1 MASIKNNKKNKKKH
15 LIGLKEFIFD
25 FLSLVF
31 ALVVVFYYGGRC
43 FYYYSAQ
50 NQSKNGT
57 VITLDSSVINN
68 NIIVNTGD
76 GFYKT
81 SDGYSFK
88 GKVENN
94 YVLFANRLFR
104 ILSVND
110 DNTVKLVS
118 NDLVSSFM
126 WGEEDDYSKSNIRF
140 WLSNTGDSNSGIYYD
155 TIPNFKKYLK
165 NTTYTLDTLSSDKI
179 VTGKEKYN
187 DSVSLITLND
197 YIISGGKDGFLNNG
211 KLFYLLGSTSDNGK
225 LYVEEDGSLS
235 NCDKLD
241 SYGIRSVITMKKN
254 TIISQ
259 GDGSLGNPYV
269 IDMGNDN
276 NYVDSY
282 VKLGNDI
289 WKVYS
294 NTNGILKMYLNGYIS
309 YDGVEVLK
317 KYSDGNNIFNYYDD
331 ENIAYYLLNDYY
343 SSLPYKDYIVSASY
357 PYGEISNETGYNY
370 SNIYSKSFEGFVSL
384 LNLFDYVSNNEL
396 NDFYRNN
403 TTSLIGD
410 MQYVTYSNGL
420 VEEGDVKNEKHIV
433 PVIAIDSKIIKSGN
447 GKIDNPYVVE

>member
-1 MASIKNNKKNKKKH
+1 
-15 LIGLKEFIFD
+15 
-25 FLSLVF
+25 
-31 ALVVVFYYGGRC
+31 
-43 FYYYSAQ
+43 
-50 NQSKNGT
+50 
-57 VITLDSSVINN
+57 
-68 NIIVNTGD
+68 
-76 GFYKT
+76 
-81 SDGYSFK
+81 
-88 GKVENN
+88 
-94 YVLFANRLFR
+94 
-104 ILSVND
+104 
-110 DNTVKLVS
+110 
-118 NDLVSSFM
+118 M
-126 WGEEDDYSKSNIRF
+126 WGEEDDYSKSNIRI
-140 WLSNTGDSNSGIYYD
+140 WLSNTGDNNSGIYYN
-155 TIPNFKKYLK
+155 TVPNFKKYLK
-165 NTTYTLDTLSSDKI
+165 KTNYTIDVLSNVKI
-179 VTGKEKYN
+179 ITGKEKYS
-187 DSVSLITLND
+187 DSISLLSLND
-197 YIISGGKDGFLNNG
+197 YIVSGGKEGFLNNG
-211 KLFYLLGSTSDNGK
+211 KLFYLLGSTLDNSK

-241 SYGIRSVITMKKN
+241 FYGIRSVITMKKN
-254 TIISQ
+254 TVISQ

-269 IDMGNDN
+269 VDMGNDN

-294 NTNGILKMYLNGYIS
+294 NTNGILKMY
-309 YDGVEVLK
+309 VEVLK

-343 SSLPYKDYIVSASY
+343 TSLSYKDYIVSASY
-357 PYGEISNETGYNY
+357 PFGEISNETGYNY